1 MVEELDV
8 QIDDVLSHTDN
19 NKEQRRRISME
30 DFRILKV
37 LGRGSF
43 GKVMLVRHNE
53 SGVVYAIKTLKKIA
67 LVKRNQLLHTQTERF
82 VLQHVQHPFLMHL
95 HFAWQTEKK
104 LYMVLDFMA
113 GGELFYWL
121 KQHRRFS
128 EQRTRLIV
136 AEILLGLEALHEV
149 DIIYR
154 DLKPE
159 NILLDAEGHI
169 RIADFGLAK
178 QGVAG
183 FGKDGGAAS
192 FCGTPEYLA
201 PEILEQEGH
210 GKAVDWWSL
219 GTLMF
224 EMMAGLPPFY
234 DQNVQSMYRKIMKA
248 PLRFPAHFSDAAR
261 SMCRGFL
268 KRNPDERLGNE
279 GGSAEIKRHSFFAD
293 VDWVS
298 SRCGTL
304 QTQYVSPS
312 RSTHAH
318 ALLACSVSPSR
329 LSLQNMVYNKEYN
342 PEFKPP
348 CRMNFDPEFLA
359 ETPVDSIVYTTMTQ
373 SLREQ
378 AHFEGFTY
386 DGSAGSMLGADD
398 AGDSDLE

>member
-1 MVEELDV
+1 MGNALRGDPRDVVVTMEEEKMVEELDV

-293 VDWVS
+293 VDW
-298 SRCGTL
+298 
-304 QTQYVSPS
+304 
-312 RSTHAH
+312 
-318 ALLACSVSPSR
+318 
-329 LSLQNMVYNKEYN
+329 NMVYNKEYN